1 MRRLLTLLASVLL
14 PAFPLAQAAEEK
26 PPTADVEALAKL
38 LQAEAYE
45 VRASVHLA
53 FLAQG
58 IPGIP
63 ALEKLEGRMRA
74 DEESRGWVARIYA
87 DLRIQLCRVAAGL
100 EQPAWLKRLPEHLA
114 ACGPNSLRRLGVE
127 RTADGGWYL
136 SFPVR
141 TLADP
146 NRLRSLE
153 YLAAPPS
160 GEKDHEVLVRIE
172 EADWPRFRGAWRENA
187 ELVLR
192 WKTADGETISRSVKE
207 LLPWASPKPNAFGLE
222 LGPNTDESANDKLPP
237 NATDVA
243 LLIPFAKP

>member
-1 MRRLLTLLASVLL
+1 MRRFLALLASVLL
-14 PAFPLAQAAEEK
+14 LTFPLAQAAEEK

-38 LQAEAYE
+38 LQGEAYE
-45 VRASVHLA
+45 TRASVQLA

-63 ALEKLEGRMRA
+63 ALEKLETRVRE
-74 DEESRGWVARIYA
+74 DEESRVWIAKIYA

-100 EQPAWLKRLPEHLA
+100 EQPAWLERLPEHLA
-114 ACGPNSLRRLGVE
+114 ACGPNSLHRLGVE
-127 RTADGGWYL
+127 RTTDGAWHL

-172 EADWPRFRGAWRENA
+172 EADWTRFRGAWRENA
-187 ELVLR
+187 KLVLS
-192 WKTADGETISRSVKE
+192 WKNADGESVLRSVAE
-207 LLPWASPKPNAFGLE
+207 LLPWAKPNPNAFGLD
-222 LGPNTDESANDKLPP
+222 LGRNTDESANDKLPP
-237 NATDVA
+237 HATDVA
-243 LLIPFAKP
+243 LLVPFAKP